1 MKVLAIGNIA
11 NIIYLM
17 KKFAKNIEIELINFP
32 KKGLEKVTTVIDWI
46 ECFDSLTILKQVER
60 IKKLNTI
67 MIYAYLFLG

>member
-32 KKGLEKVTTVIDWI
+32 KKGLEKVTTVID
-46 ECFDSLTILKQVER
+46 
-60 IKKLNTI
+60 
-67 MIYAYLFLG
+67 